1 MGNRQLESIVVGV
14 GSSGEL
20 LVRHRADSQERR
32 SRVDIQCGAVLDRHR
47 RPAGHRHCDKGAGIV
62 GQDQFRLATI
72 ESSAERTPL
81 GSYCRRS
88 LYKFIENLIDT
99 RANYRVCA
107 QLK

>member
-47 RPAGHRHCDKGAGIV
+47 HCDKGAGIV

-72 ESSAERTPL
+72 ESSAERAPL